1 MFMLARR
8 RREAERQKKLE
19 DAFREADENGNGKIT
34 PQQMIKLFAANDV
47 IVPNIDEEVARLT
60 DKEGWILRH
69 EFLKFAVTTELLK
82 VEFQDRVFQKV
93 EVDKSK
99 EDRSKKD
106 STKQKL
112 DPSKMDRV
120 ELAFRKFDTNNDG
133 YLSRDEFDVM
143 MKNIGKE
150 QADRIFR
157 SLDTKGDNR
166 VSLDEFRAM
175 LDRGKDLK
183 SKAAA
188 AASTSEA
195 GAAALVDGAASSI

>member
-19 DAFREADENGNGKIT
+19 EAFREADENGNGRIT
-34 PQQMIKLFAANDV
+34 PQQMIKLFAANDCA
-47 IVPNIDEEVARLT
+47 VPNIEEEAADLAK
-60 DKEGWILRH
+60 DGWIQRHDFLR
-69 EFLKFAVTTELLK
+69 FACTTELLK

-93 EVDKSK
+93 QVDDKK
-99 EDRSKKD
+99 DDRGSKKD
-106 STKQKL
+106 SKKL

-143 MKNIGKE
+143 MKNISKE

-166 VSLDEFRAM
+166 VSLEEFRAM

-188 AASTSEA
+188 AAAATASTSEPS
-195 GAAALVDGAASSI
+195 GAAAASSN